1 MNPNL
6 ARKVQSIPTA
16 NPKLTS
22 WNNSNNSSWAE
33 FPFETNLSAHPPHP
47 PSFLHA
53 HSHHTDWPVIC
64 ESPMV
69 LLIIHDRPATDP
81 QHSIWIRKWQ
91 AKHINGWQTGSAWP
105 GAREELAH
113 KGSPSFSQ
121 SQDWKYQC
129 GTREALPSAQCMAPF
144 ETNVV
149 LRRIVNLYTL
159 FHELHKQA
167 AVFKAKK
174 NKKTKTYN
182 HEGSMKTVYFEGKN
196 WKCGVKIYYFH
207 INSFLIISPRIF
219 IKF

>member
-1 MNPNL
+1 MNPE
-6 ARKVQSIPTA
+6 
-16 NPKLTS
+16 LTS
-22 WNNSNNSSWAE
+22 WNDSNNSSWAE
-33 FPFETNLSAHPPHP
+33 FPFETNLSVPPTP
-47 PSFLHA
+47 PLLHA

-69 LLIIHDRPATDP
+69 LLIIHDRPAMDP

-129 GTREALPSAQCMAPF
+129 GTREALPSAQCMAPL

-159 FHELHKQA
+159 SMSCTSTLLCFKQ
-167 AVFKAKK
+167 KQKK
-174 NKKTKTYN
+174 KKSQRIYENCIFWGKKTGN
-182 HEGSMKTVYFEGKN
+182 V
-196 WKCGVKIYYFH
+196 V
-207 INSFLIISPRIF
+207 
-219 IKF
+219 